1 MSDLEYMELAFAE
14 AKKAYKKREVPVGAI
29 LVLDDKV
36 IAKAYNKREKS
47 NNPLGHAEINVIVKA
62 SKKLKNKILEGATL
76 YVTLEPCLMC
86 AGLILQTRIQKIVY
100 GAKEPKF
107 GVLNSLGN
115 VYLDYNFNHK
125 VDIVGP
131 IMEEKVSELMK
142 KFFKELRDQKKQTL
156 EN

>member
-1 MSDLEYMELAFAE
+1 
-14 AKKAYKKREVPVGAI
+14 
-29 LVLDDKV
+29 
-36 IAKAYNKREKS
+36 
-47 NNPLGHAEINVIVKA
+47 
-62 SKKLKNKILEGATL
+62 
-76 YVTLEPCLMC
+76 
-86 AGLILQTRIQKIVY
+86 IQKIVY